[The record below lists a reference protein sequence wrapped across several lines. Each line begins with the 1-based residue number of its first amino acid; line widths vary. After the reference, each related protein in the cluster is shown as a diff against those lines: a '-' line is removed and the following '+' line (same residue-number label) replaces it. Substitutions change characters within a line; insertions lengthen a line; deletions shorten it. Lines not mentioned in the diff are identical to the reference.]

1 MLFTNPYKQIVF
13 RVSSFWVNECLSGAA
28 GHTFS
33 LSRGKLLFISKYWCS
48 ELWESEPGP
57 RPPRVTESCI
67 ITLVTRARV
76 WMGLLSPHSHVSCQH
91 MSLDVTLLVN
101 TINVAITPRQS
112 AVSQDHVSKH
122 KTRALSQVLAL
133 CLKISDQSSHHGVE
147 IVTGAGYHYRHSI

>member
-1 MLFTNPYKQIVF
+1 MLFTNLYKQIVF

-33 LSRGKLLFISKYWCS
+33 SSRGKLLFISKYWCS

-57 RPPRVTESCI
+57 RPPRVTQSCI
-67 ITLVTRARV
+67 ITRLTRARV

-101 TINVAITPRQS
+101 TINVAITPRHRIMS
-112 AVSQDHVSKH
+112 PN
-122 KTRALSQVLAL
+122 TRPVLSEAH
-133 CLKISDQSSHHGVE
+133 CLKYLINQDIMRAE

>member
-1 MLFTNPYKQIVF
+1 MNVFLARPDTLFPCLEANY
-13 RVSSFWVNECLSGAA
+13 CLSPSIDA
-28 GHTFS
+28 
-33 LSRGKLLFISKYWCS
+33 RS
-48 ELWESEPGP
+48 ELSQSRPGP
-57 RPPRVTESCI
+57 RPPSFNPSHRYSG
-67 ITLVTRARV
+67 RA
-76 WMGLLSPHSHVSCQH
+76 LSPGRLVLPGLNGLVVSPPSPVSCH
-91 MSLDVTLLVN
+91 CMSLDVTLLVN